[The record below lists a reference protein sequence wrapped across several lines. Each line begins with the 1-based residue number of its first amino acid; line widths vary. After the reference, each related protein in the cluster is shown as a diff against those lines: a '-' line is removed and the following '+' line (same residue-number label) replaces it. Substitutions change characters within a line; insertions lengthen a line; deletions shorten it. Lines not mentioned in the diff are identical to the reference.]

1 MSKVILKNVRL
12 SFPSLFKKGSFNGE
26 ETKYEATF
34 LLNKEEH
41 ADTIAE
47 IKTQITD
54 LIKTN
59 LKGAKVPADKLCLRD
74 GDEVE
79 YDGYA
84 GCFSL
89 KASTKKRPIV
99 VNKDK
104 TPLVEE
110 DGKPYGGCYVNATVD
125 FWVQNNAYGK
135 RVNSTLLAVQFFK
148 DGEPFADGAVG
159 DVNDFDMFDDDDSDL
174 FA

>member
-1 MSKVILKNVRL
+1 MSKIILKNVRV

-41 ADTIAE
+41 ADSITE
-47 IKTQITD
+47 IKAQIAD
-54 LIKTN
+54 LVKSN
-59 LKGAKVPADKLCLRD
+59 LKGSKVPADKICLRD

-84 GCFSL
+84 GCFSI
-89 KASTKKRPIV
+89 KCSTKKRPIV
-99 VNKDK
+99 IDRDRS
-104 TPLVEE
+104 PLTED
-110 DGKPYGGCYVNATVD
+110 DGKPYGGCYVNASID
-125 FWVQNNAYGK
+125 LWVQNNAYGK
-135 RVNSTLLAVQFFK
+135 RINSTLLAVQFAK
-148 DGEPFADGAVG
+148 DGEPFADGSTG
-159 DVNDFDMFDDDDSDL
+159 DINDFDMITDDDDM

>member
-1 MSKVILKNVRL
+1 MSKIILKNVRV

-41 ADTIAE
+41 ADSITE
-47 IKTQITD
+47 IKAQIAD
-54 LIKTN
+54 LVKSN
-59 LKGAKVPADKLCLRD
+59 LKGSKVPADKICLRD

-84 GCFSL
+84 GCYSI
-89 KASTKKRPIV
+89 KCSTKKRPIV
-99 VNKDK
+99 IDRDRS
-104 TPLVEE
+104 PLTED
-110 DGKPYGGCYVNATVD
+110 DGKPYGGCYVNASID
-125 FWVQNNAYGK
+125 LWVQNNAYGK
-135 RVNSTLLAVQFFK
+135 RINSTLLAVQFAK
-148 DGEPFADGAVG
+148 DGEPFADGSTG
-159 DVNDFDMFDDDDSDL
+159 DINDFDMITDDDDM

>member
-1 MSKVILKNVRL
+1 MSKIILKNVRV

-41 ADTIAE
+41 ADSIAE
-47 IKTQITD
+47 IKEQIAG
-54 LIKTN
+54 LVKVN

-84 GCFSL
+84 GCYSI
-89 KASTKKRPIV
+89 KCSTKKRPIV
-99 VNKDK
+99 IDRDRS
-104 TPLVEE
+104 PLTED
-110 DGKPYGGCYVNATVD
+110 DGKPYGGCYVNASID
-125 FWVQNNAYGK
+125 LWVQNNAYGK
-135 RVNSTLLAVQFFK
+135 RVNSTLLAVQFAK
-148 DGEPFADGAVG
+148 DGAPFADGSTG
-159 DVNDFDMFDDDDSDL
+159 DVNDFDMLDDDDM

>member
-1 MSKVILKNVRL
+1 MSKIILKNVRV

-41 ADTIAE
+41 EDSIAE
-47 IKTQITD
+47 IKAQIAD
-54 LIKTN
+54 LVKVN

-79 YDGYA
+79 YNGYA
-84 GCFSL
+84 GCYSI
-89 KASTKKRPIV
+89 KCSTKKRPIV
-99 VNKDK
+99 IDRDRS
-104 TPLVEE
+104 PLTE
-110 DGKPYGGCYVNATVD
+110 DDNKPYGGCYVNASID
-125 FWVQNNAYGK
+125 LWVQNNAYGK
-135 RVNSTLLAVQFFK
+135 RVNSTLLAVQFAK
-148 DGEPFADGAVG
+148 DGEPFADGSTG
-159 DVNDFDMFDDDDSDL
+159 DVNDFDMLDDDDM